1 MSEFNFKQYLKEGK
15 LLKENLSE
23 SKFKKDDK
31 VKFIDPKKKNWYGV
45 VLKVIEKPLP
55 KQTSYEL
62 EMFSGR
68 DSDFSRTN
76 MGEFYESELLPF
88 REVPKEESG
97 NINDVT
103 QFGGE
108 DLVISTEDGDIEG
121 KRILVKKPIKSNPKY
136 FNEYYFGS
144 FPNNNTPAI
153 QYIKSNIKT
162 KESGGNIIFTFSAFK
177 KWLKKE
183 GIPFVNGIRR

>member
-1 MSEFNFKQYLKEGK
+1 MSEFNFKKYLKEGR

-31 VKFIDPKKKNWYGV
+31 VKFTNPKKKNWYGI
-45 VLKVIEKPLP
+45 VLKVIENPSP
-55 KQTSYEL
+55 KETSYEL

-97 NINDVT
+97 NIIDVT
-103 QFGGE
+103 QFGGK
-108 DLVISTEDGDIEG
+108 DLVISIAG
-121 KRILVKKPIKSNPKY
+121 
-136 FNEYYFGS
+136 FNHQD
-144 FPNNNTPAI
+144 PNVATMAHL
-153 QYIKSNIKT
+153 
-162 KESGGNIIFTFSAFK
+162 GNFETFS
-177 KWLKKE
+177 
-183 GIPFVNGIRR
+183 

>member
-1 MSEFNFKQYLKEGK
+1 MRGFNYKKYLKEGR

-31 VKFIDPKKKNWYGV
+31 VKFTNPKKKNWYGI
-45 VLKVIEKPLP
+45 VLKVIENPSP
-55 KQTSYEL
+55 KETSYEL

-97 NINDVT
+97 NIIDVT
-103 QFGGE
+103 QFGGK
-108 DLVISTEDGDIEG
+108 DLIISTEDGDIEG
-121 KRILVKKPIKSNPKY
+121 KRILVRKPIKTNPKY

-144 FPNNNTPAI
+144 FPDNNTPAI

-162 KESGGNIIFTFSAFK
+162 KESEGNIIFTLSTFK